1 MDPMTRTI
9 RRDKEALG
17 LYETGQNSWGNE
29 WAALLAIVSD
39 YQVQTIKTHRENLSR
54 MMNFGKALMVSQVN
68 GECALEVRLVRS
80 TGTVR
85 VDLVDLYTG
94 RSRVTSVV

>member
-68 GECALEVRLVRS
+68 GECALEVRAV
-80 TGTVR
+80 GNQIR
-85 VDLVDLYTG
+85 VDLIDLYTG
-94 RSRVTSVV
+94 RSRATMVI